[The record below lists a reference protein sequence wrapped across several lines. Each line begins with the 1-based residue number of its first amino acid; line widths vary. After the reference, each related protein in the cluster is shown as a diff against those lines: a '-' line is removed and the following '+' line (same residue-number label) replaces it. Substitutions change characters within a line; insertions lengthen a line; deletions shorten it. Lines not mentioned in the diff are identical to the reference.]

1 MKRKAKLIGDI
12 RLLWRGLD
20 EFRPN
25 PTKDDDQTYHLKE
38 SLFSGNI
45 DKRDVAL
52 FCFYTDIGSLQK
64 VVDCIA
70 PEFKVSKST
79 IRNEIARIRRE
90 ILNNL

>member
-25 PTKDDDQTYHLKE
+25 PTKDDDQTYRLKE
-38 SLFSGNI
+38 ALFSGNI
-45 DKRDVAL
+45 DRRDVAL
-52 FCFYTDIGSLQK
+52 FCFYTEVGSLRK
-64 VVDCIA
+64 VADLISA
-70 PEFKVSKST
+70 EFPISKST
-79 IRNEIARIRRE
+79 LLNEIARIRRE